1 MKKYIKPEVTF
12 FLLLEDSALCGAST
26 IDHSASHG
34 SGDAYGNPNYINE
47 GQQGQSDPNGTYPVE
62 DDEEGDWDS
71 MSKKQSI
78 WDAW

>member
-1 MKKYIKPEVTF
+1 MKKYVKPEITF

-26 IDHSASHG
+26 IEHSATHG
-34 SGDAYGNPNYINE
+34 SSEDYGNPDYVNE
-47 GQQGQSDPNGTYPVE
+47 GYDQPTYPVE

-78 WDAW
+78 WDE